1 MHNICCLLV
10 FYYVENSYKLIKF
23 ASLQIFIIDL
33 MYLSLY
39 TGSLFNSFLIKVLI
53 LFHIFKY
60 FLVFFHL

>member
-10 FYYVENSYKLIKF
+10 FYYVENSYILIKF
-23 ASLQIFIIDL
+23 ASLQIFNIDL